1 MTEGLHIADIVAGY
15 GSRRVIDGLTLPL
28 VPPGTVV
35 GLIGANGSGKSTL
48 LKTVAGLLTGTAGG
62 IRLDGDDLRRLPPAH
77 RARRVGY
84 LPQTVIRP
92 SSLMVYEALLSALR
106 ATWPELSRARA
117 EQRIEAVLGD
127 LAITELA
134 LRPLDA
140 LSGGQRQM
148 IGLAQVLVREPRLM
162 LLDEPTSALDL
173 RWQLS
178 VLQRVRDEARGRAAI
193 ALVAIHDINL
203 ALRFC
208 DRVAVLGNGLIAAGP
223 PGDALTPDVLRRA
236 FGVVARVETCSR
248 GRAMVMA
255 DGVAAD
261 PEHHQEDTP

>member
-15 GSRRVIDGLTLPL
+15 GRRRVIDGLTLPP

-48 LKTVAGLLTGTAGG
+48 LKTLAGLIGGTGHT
-62 IRLDGDDLRRLPPAH
+62 RLGDHDLRRLSPAL
-77 RARRVGY
+77 RARLVGY
-84 LPQTVIRP
+84 LPQTVMRP
-92 SSLMVYEALLSALR
+92 SSLAVYEVLLSALR
-106 ATWPELSRARA
+106 ATWPELTRARA
-117 EQRIEAVLGD
+117 DQRIEAVLADMAVTD
-127 LAITELA
+127 LAM
-134 LRPLDA
+134 RPLGA

-148 IGLAQVLVREPRLM
+148 IGLAQVLVRAPRLM

-178 VLQRVRDEARGRAAI
+178 VLERVRGEARDRRAI

-208 DRVAVLGNGLIAAGP
+208 DRVVVLGEGLIAAGP
-223 PGDALTPDVLRRA
+223 PAEALTPAVLRRA
-236 FGVVARVETCSR
+236 FGVTARIETCSH
-248 GRAMVMA
+248 GRPIVVT
-255 DGVAAD
+255 DGVAAGAIRD
-261 PEHHQEDTP
+261 QEDIP